1 MTGLYWFVVKSFR
14 NAYIDFYRPS
24 KLRGREFHFESDE
37 EEESYQDLL
46 LEMVA
51 AESLNTADAQL
62 EYADFLRVV
71 KDGIK
76 TLAPQPSAVLQL
88 RLIKQ
93 LTPSEIMK
101 KLKLSRSQVGQ
112 AYYRG
117 LEQLKQYLRDR
128 GYNIR
133 KKRNS

>member
-1 MTGLYWFVVKSFR
+1 
-14 NAYIDFYRPS
+14 
-24 KLRGREFHFESDE
+24 
-37 EEESYQDLL
+37 
-46 LEMVA
+46 MVA